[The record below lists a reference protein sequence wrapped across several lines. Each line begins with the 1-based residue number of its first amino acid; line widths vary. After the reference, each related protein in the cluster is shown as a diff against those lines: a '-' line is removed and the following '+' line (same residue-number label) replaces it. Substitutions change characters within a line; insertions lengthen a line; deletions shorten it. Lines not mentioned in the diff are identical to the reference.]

1 MIEPNISS
9 GASSMGNNAF
19 AAMLTSLV
27 QQPSDK
33 PYHVSADQYQTW
45 RQGYVFD
52 ALQNLR
58 YGQSFCNAFDI
69 ADNVLF
75 HERDADWADMY
86 IQQHY
91 VK

>member
-1 MIEPNISS
+1 
-9 GASSMGNNAF
+9 MGNSAF
-19 AAMLTSLV
+19 AAMITNLV
-27 QQPSDK
+27 QRSKDK

-69 ADNVLF
+69 PDNVLF
-75 HERDADWADMY
+75 YERDAAWADMY